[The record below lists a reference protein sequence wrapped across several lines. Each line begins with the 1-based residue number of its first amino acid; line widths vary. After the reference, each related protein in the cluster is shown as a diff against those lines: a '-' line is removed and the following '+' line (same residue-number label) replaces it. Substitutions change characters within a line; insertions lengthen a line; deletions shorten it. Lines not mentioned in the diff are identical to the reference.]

1 MNTRIALG
9 AGTLAL
15 LIGALG
21 PWATFLGAINIG
33 PTSSVEISIVVLGG
47 VALVALSALTGRN
60 MRLASVSVGVLAVIE
75 TVFAIVRIHQV
86 NAEADEWGALIAPG
100 WGLYLTVIVGVFL
113 IASTWLVR
121 RPKPAAA

>member
-21 PWATFLGAINIG
+21 PWATFLGAINIS

-60 MRLASVSVGVLAVIE
+60 MRLASISIGVLAVIE
-75 TVFAIVRIHQV
+75 TVYAIVRIQQV
-86 NAEADEWGALIAPG
+86 KAEADEWGALIAPG

-121 RPKPAAA
+121 RPEPAVA

>member
-15 LIGALG
+15 LICALG
-21 PWATFLGAINIG
+21 PSATFLGAINIG

-60 MRLASVSVGVLAVIE
+60 MRLASIS
-75 TVFAIVRIHQV
+75 
-86 NAEADEWGALIAPG
+86 
-100 WGLYLTVIVGVFL
+100 YLTVIVGVLL

-121 RPKPAAA
+121 RPEPAVA

>member
-1 MNTRIALG
+1 MHTRIALG

-33 PTSSVEISIVVLGG
+33 PMTSVEISIVVLGG

-60 MRLASVSVGVLAVIE
+60 MRLASISIGVLAVIE
-75 TVFAIVRIHQV
+75 TVYAIVRIQQV
-86 NAEADEWGALIAPG
+86 KAEADEWGALITPG

-121 RPKPAAA
+121 RPEPAMA

>member
-60 MRLASVSVGVLAVIE
+60 MRLASISIGVLAVIE
-75 TVFAIVRIHQV
+75 TVYAIVRIQQV
-86 NAEADEWGALIAPG
+86 KAEADEWGALIAPG

-121 RPKPAAA
+121 RPEPAVA

>member
-9 AGTLAL
+9 VGTLAL

-21 PWATFLGAINIG
+21 PWATLLGAINIG

-60 MRLASVSVGVLAVIE
+60 MRLASISIGVLAVIE
-75 TVFAIVRIHQV
+75 TVYAIVRIQQV
-86 NAEADEWGALIAPG
+86 KAEAHEWGALIAPG

-121 RPKPAAA
+121 RPEPAVV

>member
-21 PWATFLGAINIG
+21 PWVTFLG
-33 PTSSVEISIVVLGG
+33 
-47 VALVALSALTGRN
+47 
-60 MRLASVSVGVLAVIE
+60 
-75 TVFAIVRIHQV
+75 
-86 NAEADEWGALIAPG
+86 EWGALLAPG

-121 RPKPAAA
+121 RPEPAVA